1 MKEDQLKLL
10 ENRINSAIVFIEN
23 LRSKEKQLLAEKD
36 GLRNRILQL
45 EKGIEEKDRRN
56 DDLLKTQKYL
66 KEKIE
71 FILGKLEGLAEP
83 PEERA
88 SGVENGDPPSANEK
102 DASQAGRGQPAARE
116 KPRGQRA
123 AGGSEPRNSA
133 NLKEPDGII
142 IEERIVDLK
151 EENKKNKPKGAS
163 QNGPNEAKHDG
174 TRPASGRDAYAG
186 DLFSNEE
193 GHLGKQ
199 KQNGGTD
206 PGWYGDNP
214 FVEI

>member
-10 ENRINSAIVFIEN
+10 ENRINSAITFIES
-23 LRSKEKQLLAEKD
+23 LRSKEKKLLAEKD
-36 GLRNRILQL
+36 TLRNRILQL

-56 DDLLKTQKYL
+56 DDLMKTQKYL

-71 FILGKLEGLAEP
+71 FILGKLEGLAEV
-83 PEERA
+83 PEEGV
-88 SGVENGDPPSANEK
+88 SVVENGDSPFTHEK
-102 DASQAGRGQPAARE
+102 AALQAGKGQPAARE

-123 AGGSEPRNSA
+123 AGGGEPGNTA
-133 NLKEPDGII
+133 KLKEPDALI

-151 EENKKNKPKGAS
+151 EENEKNKPKGAS
-163 QNGPNEAKHDG
+163 PNGRHDAKPDG
-174 TRPASGRDAYAG
+174 NRPASGRDAYAG

-193 GHLGKQ
+193 GRSGKQ
-199 KQNGGTD
+199 RQNGGTD